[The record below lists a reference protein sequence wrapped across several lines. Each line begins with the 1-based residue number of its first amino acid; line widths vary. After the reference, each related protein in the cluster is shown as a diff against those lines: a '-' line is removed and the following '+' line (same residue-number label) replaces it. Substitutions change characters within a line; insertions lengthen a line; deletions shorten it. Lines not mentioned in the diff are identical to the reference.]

1 MINRLYI
8 RHYAIIEELELEFS
22 PSFTVFTGETG
33 AGKSIIIGALSLL
46 TGERADTSV
55 VSYGQDHCLVEGVF
69 TPSEHMKKCL
79 EEAEI
84 DLEEEVIV
92 SRRIS
97 AEGRSS
103 ARVNGMSVTLSF
115 LQQLFAGEADI
126 HSQRDNQHLLKRS
139 NHLLLT
145 DRYANSE
152 RLRQQYGEAF
162 RLWKEAE
169 KTYQEMLESVYDD
182 RDLDY
187 LRYNLKE
194 LNEAAISEGEEEEL
208 LLKEKRL
215 RSSEKTLQSLHQ
227 AFQYYEEDGGIS
239 EKLYALFHDLS
250 GGEELQPFASRIED
264 LYYSLEEEI
273 SGLHRIA
280 DSYENDEDDLDRV
293 EERLYLINR
302 LKRKYN
308 TDEKGLLEQKGIL
321 EEKIAF
327 FDNKESFVAEQEK
340 KIARL
345 KDEVYA
351 LAKQL
356 SDRRKQ
362 AALSLQ
368 KDVHRELQ
376 DLMMPNVRFLVDIKE
391 KDPAEDGRDD
401 LEFLISLNKGEEPR
415 PLIKVAS
422 GGELSRL
429 MLGLKTIFTHL
440 SGTGLLVFDEIDS
453 GVSGKVA
460 LAMGLKMALIAR
472 DAQVLTITHLSSV
485 AACADEHFRIYK
497 EDDASATH
505 TRVSRLSEEERI
517 GELARI
523 SGQDS
528 AAGRTAAA
536 ELLEKAR
543 TEKKAQR

>member
-22 PSFTVFTGETG
+22 PAFTVFTGETG

-55 VSYGQDHCLVEGVF
+55 VSHGQDHCLVEGVF
-69 TPSEHMKKCL
+69 SASEHMKQCL
-79 EEAEI
+79 QEAEI
-84 DLEEEVIV
+84 DLEDEVIV
-92 SRRIS
+92 SRRITS
-97 AEGRSS
+97 EGRSS

-126 HSQRDNQHLLKRS
+126 HSQRDNQYLLKKS

-145 DRYANSE
+145 DRYAGAE
-152 RLRQQYGEAF
+152 ELRQRYTAAY

-169 KTYQEMLESVYDD
+169 RAYQEMLESVYDD
-182 RDLDY
+182 RDLEY

-194 LNEAAISEGEEEEL
+194 LSEADISAGEEEEL

-215 RSSEKTLQSLHQ
+215 RSSEKTLQALHN

-239 EKLYALFHDLS
+239 EKLYALFRDLS
-250 GGEELQPFASRIED
+250 VSEELQPFSSRIEE

-273 SGLHRIA
+273 GALHKTA
-280 DSYENDEDDLDRV
+280 DAYENDEDDLDKV

-321 EEKIAF
+321 EEKISF
-327 FDNKESFVAEQEK
+327 FDNKESFQAEQEK
-340 KIARL
+340 KIAQLRE
-345 KDEVYA
+345 EVFA
-351 LAKQL
+351 LGKQL
-356 SDRRKQ
+356 HVQRQQ
-362 AALSLQ
+362 AAQSLQ
-368 KDVHRELQ
+368 QDVHRELQ
-376 DLMMPNVRFLVDIKE
+376 DLMMPNVRFLADIRE
-391 KDPAEDGRDD
+391 KDPGEDGMDD

-460 LAMGLKMALIAR
+460 LAMGLKMALIAKS
-472 DAQVLTITHLSSV
+472 AQVLTITHLASV

-497 EDDASATH
+497 EDDAAATH

-517 GELARI
+517 AELARI

-528 AAGRTAAA
+528 AAGMAAAA
-536 ELLEKAR
+536 ELLERAAA
-543 TEKKAQR
+543 EKKAQA